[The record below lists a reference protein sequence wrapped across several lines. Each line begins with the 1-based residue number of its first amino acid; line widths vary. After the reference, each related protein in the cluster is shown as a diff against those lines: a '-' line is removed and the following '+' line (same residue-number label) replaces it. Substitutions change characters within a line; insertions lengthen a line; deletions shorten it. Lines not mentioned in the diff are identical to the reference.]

1 MTLSIRCDTCKEHLM
16 PSMFSPYYIIKATQQ
31 TLTERKRSL
40 HFTCKLCKRNSDTM
54 RRYKITLET
63 RMQMEEKQE
72 GKCLICKKTGKLV
85 VDHCHSTKKVR
96 GLLCNNCNV
105 GLGAFK
111 DNCEFLSDA
120 VIYLKKEN

>member
-1 MTLSIRCDTCKEHLM
+1 
-16 PSMFSPYYIIKATQQ
+16 
-31 TLTERKRSL
+31 
-40 HFTCKLCKRNSDTM
+40 
-54 RRYKITLET
+54 
-63 RMQMEEKQE
+63 MEEKQE